1 MGHDGR
7 PPGVKNNIGFQ
18 EVSMETRGGLAR
30 QGELVSTVLM
40 AMLEST
46 ANQESMVETDR
57 MEQLEMMDETVKF
70 YGMSVFIV
78 YMMWK

>member
-1 MGHDGR
+1 M
-7 PPGVKNNIGFQ
+7 
-18 EVSMETRGGLAR
+18 
-30 QGELVSTVLM
+30 STVLM